1 MGSSNE
7 TRATLYDHGRSRKRL
22 WPVRFRLLAVRGS
35 NMMHM
40 LKAKKLSAEMALLF
54 WSNFC
59 LLSPLFVFIDKAN
72 HDS

>member
-1 MGSSNE
+1 
-7 TRATLYDHGRSRKRL
+7 
-22 WPVRFRLLAVRGS
+22 
-35 NMMHM
+35 MMHM